1 MREAQLRSAF
11 YFFMIRKLLRKN
23 ISIAQIA
30 GYALANLLGLAI
42 VMTAVRFYADVS
54 ETMAAGA
61 DGDSGLI
68 PADYLVVS
76 KPVSLLNT
84 IGARSS
90 DFSDEEI
97 ADLRRQPW
105 CTSAGAFEA
114 ADFNV
119 SASIDFQGQG
129 MHTFLFLEAIPDEF
143 IDVDSRNWSFN
154 PQAPG
159 EVPIIIPK
167 DYLALYNF
175 GFAAGRGLPQLS
187 ESTISSVPLTLT
199 ASGAG
204 LSDSFRARIVGF
216 SSRLNTIAV
225 PSDFITWANARYGSG
240 ASARPSRLIVK
251 VDNPGDPAI
260 ASYLRRAG
268 YETASDKL
276 DRGRAGYLLTV
287 FAVAVCSVGAVIC
300 LLSFF
305 ILMLAVTLLL
315 QKSSATLRWLMLL
328 GYSPGRVAHIYYR
341 LVGAVNGGV
350 FVIAALCMACASS
363 LWTGALPGKSGVWP
377 LLASLSSGL
386 CLTAIITL
394 VNFYMIRRYLRRLF

>member
-1 MREAQLRSAF
+1 
-11 YFFMIRKLLRKN
+11 MIRRLLRKN

-54 ETMAAGA
+54 ETISADAG
-61 DGDSGLI
+61 GNSGLI

-90 DFSDEEI
+90 GFSDEEI
-97 ADLRRQPW
+97 AGLRSQPW
-105 CTSAGAFEA
+105 AAAVGAFEA

-119 SASIDFQGQG
+119 SASIDFQGRG

-154 PQAPG
+154 PDAPG

-187 ESTISSVPLTLT
+187 ESTISSVPLMLT

-204 LSDSFRARIVGF
+204 RSDSFRARIVGF

-225 PSDFITWANARYGSG
+225 PSDFIAWANARYGSG
-240 ASARPSRLIVK
+240 AAGKPSRLILK

-260 ASYLRRAG
+260 ASYLRQCG
-268 YETASDKL
+268 YETASDRL

-287 FAVAVCSVGAVIC
+287 FTVVVCSVGAVIC

-305 ILMLAVTLLL
+305 ILMLAVTLLM
-315 QKSSATLRWLMLL
+315 QKSRTTLHWLMLL
-328 GYSPGRVAHIYYR
+328 GYAPAKVARSYYR
-341 LVGAVNGGV
+341 LVGVVNGGV
-350 FVIAALCMACASS
+350 FVVAALCMAGASS
-363 LWTGALPGKSGVWP
+363 LWTGALPGKAGAWP
-377 LLASLSSGL
+377 VLASLGAGL

-394 VNFYMIRRYLRRLF
+394 VNFYVIRRYLHRLF

>member
-1 MREAQLRSAF
+1 
-11 YFFMIRKLLRKN
+11 MIRKLLRKN

-268 YETASDKL
+268 YETASDSSTVAEP
-276 DRGRAGYLLTV
+276 DICSPYLP
-287 FAVAVCSVGAVIC
+287 
-300 LLSFF
+300 
-305 ILMLAVTLLL
+305 
-315 QKSSATLRWLMLL
+315 W
-328 GYSPGRVAHIYYR
+328 
-341 LVGAVNGGV
+341 
-350 FVIAALCMACASS
+350 
-363 LWTGALPGKSGVWP
+363 
-377 LLASLSSGL
+377 
-386 CLTAIITL
+386 
-394 VNFYMIRRYLRRLF
+394 RYAR

>member
-1 MREAQLRSAF
+1 
-11 YFFMIRKLLRKN
+11 MIRRLLEKN

-54 ETMAAGA
+54 ETIAAGA
-61 DGDSGLI
+61 DGDTGLI

-84 IGARSS
+84 IGARNSA
-90 DFSDEEI
+90 FSDEEI

-105 CTSAGAFEA
+105 ATEVGAFVA

-119 SASIDFQGQG
+119 SASIDFQGRG

-143 IDVDSRNWSFN
+143 VDVDSRNWTFS
-154 PQAPG
+154 PDAPG

-187 ESTISSVPLTLT
+187 ESTITSVPLTLT

-204 LSDSFRARIVGF
+204 RSDSFRARIVGF

-225 PSDFITWANARYGSG
+225 PSDFIIWANARYGSG
-240 ASARPSRLIVK
+240 TPSGPSRLILK

-268 YETASDKL
+268 YETASDRL

-287 FAVAVCSVGAVIC
+287 FTVVVCSVGAVIC

-305 ILMLAVTLLL
+305 ILMLAVTLLM
-315 QKSSATLRWLMLL
+315 QKSRTTLHWLMLL
-328 GYSPGRVAHIYYR
+328 GYSPGRVAHTYYG

-350 FVIAALCMACASS
+350 FVLAAASMICAASI
-363 LWTGALPGKSGVWP
+363 WADALPVNAGMWP
-377 LLASLSSGL
+377 TLASLGSGL
-386 CLTAIITL
+386 CLMAVVTL
-394 VNFYMIRRYLRRLF
+394 INFYVIRRYLRRLFGSCAKVRGRA